1 MQTRNENT
9 QGFSLKY
16 WLSIE
21 KLPYQSFDI
30 ANIFIEN
37 IPHISFFLLRAQKMP
52 SHQSKDFFSFIR
64 KNLVVTN
71 ICLKLQYSIYKIQ
84 IRLDMGRYPSFWF
97 SGRREEREQ
106 T

>member
-64 KNLVVTN
+64 KKPCSDQYLLKIAIFNIQNTN
-71 ICLKLQYSIYKIQ
+71 S
-84 IRLDMGRYPSFWF
+84 P
-97 SGRREEREQ
+97 
-106 T
+106 